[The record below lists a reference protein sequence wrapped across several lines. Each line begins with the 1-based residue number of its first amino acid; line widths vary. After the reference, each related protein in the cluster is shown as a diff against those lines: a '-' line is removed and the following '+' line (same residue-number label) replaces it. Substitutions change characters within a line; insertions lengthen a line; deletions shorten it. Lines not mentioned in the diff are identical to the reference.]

1 MLKPEVN
8 IFIRAGYFFILFV
21 LIWVEV
27 CFAYNDV
34 EVDFMQNKLKIA
46 DFCSSNL
53 AVEGDFSFVFKNE
66 DDSLIFDVEGKNV
79 SFRGAK
85 FAWVKSRMVKKGEVI
100 FIDFLS
106 SPDFYV
112 KGKVD
117 LKTNQISLDVD
128 ISSLKETIPS
138 LGVVKAKTKI
148 WGKLGDLFMSG
159 SVVIENG
166 KYQNKEFSY
175 LSLNFLGKPP
185 LLNLTDAKCVLRDG
199 NIYQIEG
206 VIDLADFNNLFPAAV
221 FVSRKVSLNGWELLF
236 DGNKSM
242 GLKKDVDSKFDM
254 VFDTY
259 DINDRFMND
268 GAELRYKMEQGQFLR
283 FRMQD
288 DKTIVGFERK
298 KEF

>member
-1 MLKPEVN
+1 MN

-34 EVDFMQNKLKIA
+34 EVDFRQNKLKIS
-46 DFCSSNL
+46 DFYSGNL
-53 AVEGDFSFVFKNE
+53 AVEGDFSFSFKNE
-66 DDSLIFDVEGKNV
+66 DDSLIFNLEGKNV
-79 SFRGAK
+79 SFRGVK
-85 FAWVKSRMVKKGEVI
+85 FAWVKSRMIKKGEVI
-100 FIDFLS
+100 FIDFIS
-106 SPDFYV
+106 SPDFVV

-117 LKTNQISLDVD
+117 LETNQVSLDVD
-128 ISSLKETIPS
+128 VNSLKETVPL
-138 LGVVKAKTKI
+138 LGAVKAKAKI
-148 WGKLGDLFMSG
+148 WGKIDDLFMSG
-159 SVVIENG
+159 SIVIENG
-166 KYQNKEFSY
+166 KYQDKEFSY
-175 LSLNFLGKPP
+175 FSLNFLGKPP
-185 LLNLTDAKCVLRDG
+185 LLNLTDSKCILRDG

-206 VIDLADFNNLFPAAV
+206 AIDLADFNNLFPAAE

-236 DGNKSM
+236 DENKSM

-259 DINDRFMND
+259 DKGDRFMND